1 MKKIIIYSTIIFS
14 IYNCNGVFKHTQLT
28 NTSNFKMSN
37 DTIFL
42 NGAISKKTYK
52 EFSKLFEKNLELKAL
67 VLEDIPGSIDDDFNL
82 RLGMLINSKGINTCL
97 KSSSIIAS
105 GGIDLFLAGQ
115 KRSIKRC

>member
-1 MKKIIIYSTIIFS
+1 MKMIIIYSTIIFS

-42 NGAISKKTYK
+42 NGAISKKTFI

-67 VLEDIPGSIDDDFNL
+67 VLEDVTGSIDDDFNL
-82 RLGMLINSKGINTCL
+82 RLGMLINSKGINTCFWWYRFISCRTKKKHKKVL
-97 KSSSIIAS
+97 K
-105 GGIDLFLAGQ
+105 
-115 KRSIKRC
+115 